1 MHQIPKQVYI
11 AWNDKTILSNQ
22 SPLIQNGIKNLV
34 DLNPEWSVT
43 IYDDEDIDLY
53 LQQCLDSNDYKLI
66 QHKHIVEK
74 SDIWR
79 LFKMYNEGGMY
90 VDIDRYC
97 NVKLDS
103 LLDDDTKLVLPTCLD
118 NDFSQ
123 DLMISAAQNPIYLRT
138 IELILTRRKQG
149 HTNTFFLGPQTYMHA
164 VTEVLC
170 GEIINTDPGLEKFAM
185 LRQLIQQI
193 PFVKTYK
200 EYPPY
205 DTIIYKHDAAEFK
218 TVDGLIKPWNLYKK
232 DLYVSSGIG
241 HWSWTKEQLE
251 YELHEATQNTTTI

>member
-1 MHQIPKQVYI
+1 MHQIPKQVHI
-11 AWNDKTILSNQ
+11 AWNDKTVLSNP
-22 SPLIQNGIKNLV
+22 SPLIQNGLKNLV
-34 DLNPEWSVT
+34 DMNPDWT
-43 IYDDEDIDLY
+43 ITIHDDQDIDNYIKDWLSA
-53 LQQCLDSNDYKLI
+53 DDYTLLAD
-66 QHKHIVEK
+66 KHIVEK

-79 LFKMYNEGGMY
+79 LIKMYNEGGMY

-103 LLDDDTKLVLPTCLD
+103 LFDENTKLVLPTCLD

-123 DLMISAAQNPIYLRT
+123 DIMISAPQNPIYLKT
-138 IELILTRRKQG
+138 IELILQRRQQG

-170 GEIINTDPGLEKFAM
+170 GETINTDPGLEKFIDI
-185 LRQLIQQI
+185 RSII
-193 PFVKTYK
+193 SNTGFIKTYK

-205 DTIIYKHDAAEFK
+205 DTIIYKHDASEFK
-218 TVDGLIKPWNLYKK
+218 TEDGLIKPWNDYKK

-251 YELHEATQNTTTI
+251 DELHKATQNTTTL